1 VQHGRI
7 YSHKFTL
14 TLQKPEGKQHWGLI
28 NMSRY
33 TKNRQVSFGSQ
44 RTTNNRSLTDKFS
57 IQSEC
62 DKSAAGMTR
71 RDFIKYSSA
80 VGGTLLFGIQ
90 GGLTMDNSNSSK
102 VAIVNT
108 EDRNSGVVSSIRAL
122 DINPVKNK
130 NVLIKPNF
138 NTADQT
144 PGSTHNDTLVAL
156 VEEIWKMGAK
166 TVSLGERSYSLTR
179 DVMEQK
185 GVIPLMEKL
194 DVNIVD
200 FDDLAEKD
208 WVKVDAEDSHWQDGF
223 RIARP
228 ILESEC
234 LVSTCCLKTHQF
246 GGIFTL
252 SLKNH
257 VGVVPTTR
265 HGFDYMRELHSS
277 PHQRKLIAEINAPFR
292 PDLVVLDGIDAFVD
306 GGPASGKRAKGNAFI
321 ASTDQVAID
330 AVGVAILKSL
340 GSNGQIM
347 KTKIFEQEQI
357 ARAAELGL
365 GASSPSDI
373 ELIPVD
379 ENSREYGDKVTAILK
394 QG

>member
-1 VQHGRI
+1 
-7 YSHKFTL
+7 
-14 TLQKPEGKQHWGLI
+14 
-28 NMSRY
+28 M
-33 TKNRQVSFGSQ
+33 
-44 RTTNNRSLTDKFS
+44 NNSDK
-57 IQSEC
+57 
-62 DKSAAGMTR
+62 
-71 RDFIKYSSA
+71 
-80 VGGTLLFGIQ
+80 
-90 GGLTMDNSNSSK
+90 SK
-102 VAIVNT
+102 VALVST
-108 EDRNSGVVSSIRAL
+108 QDRKNGVATSIQAL
-122 DINPVKNK
+122 GMNPVKNK
-130 NVLIKPNF
+130 DVLIKPNF

-166 TVSLGERSYSLTR
+166 TVSLGERSYPLTR
-179 DVMEQK
+179 EVMEQK

-200 FDDLAEKD
+200 FDELAEKD
-208 WVKVDAEDSHWQDGF
+208 WVKVDAGDSHWQDGF
-223 RIARP
+223 RVARP

-234 LVSTCCLKTHQF
+234 MVSTCCLKTHQF
-246 GGIFTL
+246 GGVFTL

-265 HGFDYMRELHSS
+265 HGYDYMRELHSS
-277 PHQRKLIAEINAPFR
+277 PHQRKLIAEINAPFK
-292 PDLVVLDGIDAFVD
+292 PDLIVLDGLDAFVD
-306 GGPASGKRAKGNAFI
+306 GGPATGKLAKGNVFI
-321 ASTDQVAID
+321 ASPDRVAID

-347 KTKIFEQEQI
+347 KSKIFGQEQI

-373 ELIPVD
+373 EVIPGD
-379 ENSREYGDKVTAILK
+379 ENSSEYRDRVTAILN